1 MNLQEKLL
9 LAVDRLGIDH
19 QTEEHLLFIA
29 QDLVAS
35 ELPVGWEEAETT
47 NETGQAL
54 VYYYNHNT
62 DESQWDHPRLDDFLA
77 KVEDARSKS
86 MEEAGRPVKPKSS
99 DAPLVQIVDL
109 GEVEGPIPEG
119 TCDILE
125 PVLAVRYDV
134 RTDTDPQPTADNSS
148 AVTEDVKENVPSAIN
163 TPPDA
168 VSDASEK
175 YSQDGFSPESS
186 ADEGDILA
194 LFDGT
199 PPPPVATPDEKG
211 VSNQQIDRLTSPEAI
226 EYPPVTTSN
235 GSTSAV
241 SQRKASME
249 AYCNLAETA
258 DQLRS
263 IQMATATTSSQGIH
277 TDDIFQSTSVPAKSI
292 DEISLRNEL
301 ADTKRAKNKAEFD
314 LKVSLLHH
322 SEQIEDM
329 KRELDAV
336 QDDANGRTQELHHKC
351 AALEADKDAALS
363 RIKVLENELEQEHQK
378 NAIRRS
384 FLCDASVQAEE
395 CQYPKLADEKSVAPP
410 NDTSSSIITLE
421 KENIML
427 LEKVQALQK
436 ENAELVEMPE
446 KQDDGIARIV
456 EAKKQVVE
464 MRKQCRAILQTIE

>member
-19 QTEEHLLFIA
+19 ETEEHLLSIA

-35 ELPVGWEEAETT
+35 ELPDGWEEAETT
-47 NETGQAL
+47 DETTGQAL

-62 DESQWDHPRLDDFLA
+62 DESQWDHPCLDDFLA
-77 KVEDARSKS
+77 KVEDGRSRSKS
-86 MEEAGRPVKPKSS
+86 VEEARSPAKPKSS
-99 DAPLVQIVDL
+99 DAPHVQIVDL

-119 TCDILE
+119 TCDVLE
-125 PVLAVRYDV
+125 PVPAVRHDV
-134 RTDTDPQPTADNSS
+134 RTDTGPLPTAANSS
-148 AVTEDVKENVPSAIN
+148 AVSEKVKEIVPSAIS

-168 VSDASEK
+168 VSDASDK
-175 YSQDGFSPESS
+175 YSQDDFSSESS

-194 LFDGT
+194 LFDDS
-199 PPPPVATPDEKG
+199 PPPPVATPDEKNA
-211 VSNQQIDRLTSPEAI
+211 SNQRIGRLTSPDAVESA
-226 EYPPVTTSN
+226 PVTTSTA
-235 GSTSAV
+235 STSAV
-241 SQRKASME
+241 GQRKSSID
-249 AYCNLAETA
+249 AYYNLAETA

-263 IQMATATTSSQGIH
+263 MQMATSTTSSQGIH
-277 TDDIFQSTSVPAKSI
+277 PNDIFQSASVPAKNI

-363 RIKVLENELEQEHQK
+363 RVKVLENELEREHQK

-395 CQYPKLADEKSVAPP
+395 CQYPKLADEKPIAPT
-410 NDTSSSIITLE
+410 NITTLE
-421 KENIML
+421 KENRIL
-427 LEKVQALQK
+427 LEKVQTLQNQ
-436 ENAELVEMPE
+436 NAELLKTPE
-446 KQDDGIARIV
+446 KLDDGTAIAKIV
-456 EAKKQVVE
+456 QAKKQVVE